1 MPLFFYDT
9 DIGRIGIEEK
19 KGEICGVYFKDKR
32 LPQEVDIYETEI
44 LKEASYQLNKYL
56 SGKLKTFSLP
66 LAPSGTGFMQEV
78 WQLICEI
85 PYGKTFTYKE
95 LAEKV
100 GRPKAARAIGLA
112 CNRNPIP
119 IFIPCHRVVGSNGK
133 LNGYL
138 GGIDIKERL
147 LLLEAKQ

>member
-56 SGKLKTFSLP
+56 SRKLKTFSLP

-100 GRPKAARAIGLA
+100 ARPKAARAIGLA

>member
-1 MPLFFYDT
+1 
-9 DIGRIGIEEK
+9 
-19 KGEICGVYFKDKR
+19 
-32 LPQEVDIYETEI
+32 
-44 LKEASYQLNKYL
+44 
-56 SGKLKTFSLP
+56 
-66 LAPSGTGFMQEV
+66 MQEV